1 MYQYGVSLSATAE
14 WPQRRFLLY
23 TLYCEIYCLGGE
35 ALLPGDAAS
44 CGMEMVSV
52 MTAAIVDKI
61 HGTETFRME
70 YFVNL

>member
-1 MYQYGVSLSATAE
+1 MKTLKK
-14 WPQRRFLLY
+14 LLVAV
-23 TLYCEIYCLGGE
+23 LAI
-35 ALLPGDAAS
+35 A
-44 CGMEMVSV
+44 VV